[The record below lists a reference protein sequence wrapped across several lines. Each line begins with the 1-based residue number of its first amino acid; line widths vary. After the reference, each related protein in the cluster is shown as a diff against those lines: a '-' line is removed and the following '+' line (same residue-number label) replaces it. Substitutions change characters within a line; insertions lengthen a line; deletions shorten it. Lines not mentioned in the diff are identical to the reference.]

1 MLENI
6 KYKIFNLL
14 AQQQQQGSFIF
25 ATEDVYILQRGG
37 LMGWVVFSNFQ
48 KVPQKWQKS
57 EFYKLKK
64 LCKMLILREKKNKP
78 KKIRLKPKMIKLKND
93 QTQKW
98 SNSKMVKLKN
108 YQIPKW
114 SNFVMLVS
122 LHINKIKEVQEK
134 NYQLQKY
141 KTMYSPQYTIIL
153 HFKS

>member
-78 KKIRLKPKMIKLKND
+78 KKIRLKPKMIKLKNG
-93 QTQKW
+93 QIQKW
-98 SNSKMVKLKN
+98 SNSKMIKLKN
-108 YQIPKW
+108 GQTQKL
-114 SNFVMLVS
+114 SNSKMVKLCNACELAHKQNQRSSREKLPVA
-122 LHINKIKEVQEK
+122 KI
-134 NYQLQKY
+134 
-141 KTMYSPQYTIIL
+141 
-153 HFKS
+153 